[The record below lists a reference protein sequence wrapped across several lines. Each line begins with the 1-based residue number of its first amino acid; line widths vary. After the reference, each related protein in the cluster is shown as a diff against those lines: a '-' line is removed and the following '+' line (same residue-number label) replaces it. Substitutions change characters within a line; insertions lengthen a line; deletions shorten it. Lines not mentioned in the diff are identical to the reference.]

1 MGSVRWRK
9 VLRDFSAYP
18 ARSAA
23 VVASIAVGVFA
34 IGTIAGGNAL
44 LESSLATASALG
56 GTASVT
62 FYTATGFDK
71 SLVEAIGRMPGV
83 VAAQGRRSVSVSL
96 EPPRTQATGDASAT
110 DTGTREIQILALPDF
125 AKQPMDRVLPQA
137 GRFPPRR
144 GEIVFERS
152 ALRLVD
158 LQVEQDVVVRTAA
171 GRERTLR
178 VAGFAYEPGAS
189 PAYYFG
195 RLNAYVTFETLGDLG
210 WPDSMN
216 EMRILADG
224 SVADGAAMQRLADDV
239 RQRIERAGAA
249 VSVAVVPGPGRHPAE
264 SLVQAL
270 FLVLGAI
277 GFLSL
282 FVAGF
287 LIVNTISVLMAQHTR
302 QIGIMKAI
310 GARERQVIGIYLGL
324 VALYAVV
331 ALLIAIP
338 LAALASIGLTAV
350 AAGLLNVD
358 VSALV
363 VPPSVV
369 ALEVVAGLAVP
380 LVAALVPI
388 RRGARITVHAALADT
403 GLGVHFG
410 RGPLDRSLAQIRGLS
425 RPVLL
430 SIRNTFRRK
439 ARLALTLAA
448 LALGGAV
455 FMTIF
460 TVRDS
465 LYATLEDTVRYF
477 DYDVQVQ
484 LSAPARADT
493 VLAEVM
499 EVPGTMAAE
508 AWRFASA
515 LRIRPDG
522 SESASLAMFGL
533 PARTETVEPI
543 VQEGRWL
550 LPGEGNALVA
560 TANVRRDDPDLHVG
574 DTVTLRIAGKD
585 TRWVLVG
592 IVQSPTFAPFLYVDS
607 STLGG
612 ILGGAERTGQVMVKT
627 ALHDG
632 AGQAA
637 AALSLRQHLE
647 AAGIGVANATT
658 SDDIMSTLY
667 QVFDSLVVM
676 VTVMAVLLGVV
687 GGLGLAGT
695 MTMNVVERSREI
707 GIMRAI
713 GATDGAVRRIF
724 VTEGVVIGLL
734 AWLAGAILS
743 LPLSK
748 VLSDLL
754 GDAFVQR
761 PLAFAPSLVSLA
773 AWLVVVILLSAAGSL
788 WPAWRASRVAV
799 REVLGYE

>member
-1 MGSVRWRK
+1 MGSTRWRK
-9 VLRDFSAYP
+9 VLRDFTAYR

-34 IGTIAGGNAL
+34 IGAISGANAL

-56 GTASVT
+56 RSASVT

-71 SLVEAIGRMPGV
+71 TLVEAIGRMPGV
-83 VAAQGRRSVSVSL
+83 AAAEGRRSVSAYL
-96 EPPRTQATGDASAT
+96 EAP
-110 DTGTREIQILALPDF
+110 DTGTREIQILALPDY
-125 AKQPMDRVLPQA
+125 AKQPMDRVLPRA

-158 LQVEQDVVVRTAA
+158 LQVGQDAVVRTAT

-178 VAGFAYEPGAS
+178 VVGLAYEPGAS

-195 RLNAYVTFETLGDLG
+195 RLNAYVTFETLVDLG

-216 EMRILADG
+216 EVRIRADG

-239 RQRIERAGAA
+239 RQRIERAGTA
-249 VSVAVVPGPGRHPAE
+249 VSVAVIPGPGRHPAE
-264 SLVQAL
+264 SLVQAV

-282 FVAGF
+282 FVAAF

-310 GARERQVIGIYLGL
+310 GAGERQVMGIYLGL
-324 VALYAVV
+324 VTLYAVV

-338 LAALASIGLTAV
+338 LAALASIGLTEV

-358 VSALV
+358 VSSLV

-369 ALEVVAGLAVP
+369 GLEVAAGLAVP
-380 LVAALVPI
+380 LLAALVPI
-388 RRGARITVHAALADT
+388 RRGARITVHAALADA
-403 GLGVHFG
+403 GLDEHFG
-410 RGPLDRSLAQIRGLS
+410 RGPLDRLLTRVHGLP

-430 SIRNTFRRK
+430 SIRSTFRRK

-448 LALGGAV
+448 LTLGGAV

-460 TVRDS
+460 TVRGS
-465 LYATLEDTVRYF
+465 LYATLADTVRYF

-484 LSAPARADT
+484 LSSPARADT
-493 VLAEVM
+493 VSAEVM
-499 EVPGTMAAE
+499 QVPGTTAAE

-522 SESASLAMFGL
+522 SESASLVMFGL
-533 PARTETVEPI
+533 PAQTNTVEPI
-543 VQEGRWL
+543 VVEGRWL
-550 LPGEGNALVA
+550 LPGEGNALVV
-560 TANVRRDDPDLHVG
+560 TANIRRDEPDLHVG
-574 DTVTLRIAGKD
+574 DTVALRIAGRD

-607 STLGG
+607 ETLGG
-612 ILGGAERTGQVMVKT
+612 ILGGSERTGQIMVKT
-627 ALHDG
+627 VTHDG
-632 AGQAA
+632 PGQAA
-637 AALSLRQHLE
+637 AALALRQHLE
-647 AAGIGVANATT
+647 AAGIGVSNATT
-658 SDDIMSTLY
+658 SGDIMSTIY

-676 VTVMAVLLGVV
+676 VTVMAVLLGAV

-695 MTMNVVERSREI
+695 MTINVVERSREI

-713 GATDGAVRRIF
+713 GATDGAVQRIF
-724 VTEGVVIGLL
+724 VTEGVVIGVL

-743 LPLSK
+743 IPLSK
-748 VLSDLL
+748 VLSDML
-754 GDAFVQR
+754 GEAFVQR
-761 PLAFAPSLVSLA
+761 PLVFSPSPVGLA
-773 AWLVVVILLSAAGSL
+773 AWFGVVIVLSVAGSL
-788 WPAWRASRVAV
+788 WPAWRASRMAV